1 MGDRL
6 GSALRSPS
14 NDAVADARTAS
25 IRAVSQNTPHIGK
38 LREGPLH
45 ASLKQ
50 WYARPGDEIEVA
62 VDGFVIDIVRDG
74 LLIEIQTRGF
84 SSMKEK
90 LAALLEG
97 GHDVRI
103 VHPIPLDKWI
113 VKIGEGGEILSRRRS
128 PKHGMPSDIFTEL
141 VSFPDLM
148 AHQGM
153 EIELVLIEEEE
164 IRRHEPD
171 GPWRR
176 KGWAVVERRLV
187 EVIEAMRLSGM
198 NDLADLLPSGLPGT
212 FTTADLADGLSRRRR
227 TAQQM
232 AYCLRELN
240 LIEMVDKR
248 GNAYLYEIVEQD

>member
-1 MGDRL
+1 M
-6 GSALRSPS
+6 SPS
-14 NDAVADARTAS
+14 
-25 IRAVSQNTPHIGK
+25 TPHIGR

-45 ASLKQ
+45 ASLKH

-97 GHDVRI
+97 GHRMRI
-103 VHPIPLDKWI
+103 VHPIPVDRWI
-113 VKIGEGGEILSRRRS
+113 VKIDDSGTILSRRRS
-128 PKHGMPSDIFTEL
+128 PKHGVPSDVFTEL

-148 AHQGM
+148 AREGM
-153 EIELVLIEEEE
+153 EIDLVLIEEEE

-176 KGWAVVERRLV
+176 RGWAVVERRLID
-187 EVIEAMRLSGM
+187 VIETCRLSDL
-198 NDLADLLPSGLPGT
+198 NDLAGLLPSELPRA
-212 FTTADLADGLSRRRR
+212 FTTADLADGLHRPRR

-232 AYCLRELN
+232 AYCLRELD
-240 LIEMVDKR
+240 LIEMVDKK
-248 GNAYLYEIVEQD
+248 GNAIVYAIS